1 MTYFVRAVL
10 AIVWWIISIGWLL
23 GTQPAATLPWW
34 LIVVGHFLLVIAFRQ
49 RPGESMREP
58 SQTGQV
64 LDNVAV
70 TLCIVASV
78 IFALTSGF
86 AIEGTF
92 TLNIWAK
99 FSALLFC
106 AGISCMFAAAAIDRV
121 RIRR

>member
-1 MTYFVRAVL
+1 
-10 AIVWWIISIGWLL
+10 
-23 GTQPAATLPWW
+23 
-34 LIVVGHFLLVIAFRQ
+34 
-49 RPGESMREP
+49 MREP
-58 SQTGQV
+58 SKIGQV

-78 IFALTSGF
+78 LFVLTSGF

-92 TLNIWAK
+92 TLNIWSK